1 MKIKSIAILFCVISL
16 SYLFFTSCHN
26 DDNSDVDDVINKEN
40 SMIVGT
46 WAEGESREQ
55 FIFTFLENGTG
66 YLKVVD
72 NKDNSSTVD
81 AFYYSFDPKTMTIKF
96 DDDFTGINDADECS
110 GTVTSIWTVDIKAGL
125 QMKLTNKYTSKWG
138 IRIPA
143 TGECK
148 NMGIHEGEDT
158 WKLLKQD
165 DTQP

>member
-1 MKIKSIAILFCVISL
+1 MKNKSIAILFCVISL

-110 GTVTSIWTVDIKAGL
+110 GTVTSI
-125 QMKLTNKYTSKWG
+125 
-138 IRIPA
+138 
-143 TGECK
+143 
-148 NMGIHEGEDT
+148 
-158 WKLLKQD
+158 
-165 DTQP
+165 

>member
-1 MKIKSIAILFCVISL
+1 MKKINDWVIRTFGLRGSW
-16 SYLFFTSCHN
+16 SWA
-26 DDNSDVDDVINKEN
+26 KKQ
-40 SMIVGT
+40 M
-46 WAEGESREQ
+46 AEGESREQ

-96 DDDFTGINDADECS
+96 DDDFTGINETDECF

-125 QMKLTNKYTSKWG
+125 QMKLINNYTYKWG
-138 IRIPA
+138 MRDPVTGKCENVEIR
-143 TGECK
+143 ED
-148 NMGIHEGEDT
+148 EDT

-165 DTQP
+165 DIQP

>member
-1 MKIKSIAILFCVISL
+1 MKNKFIAILFCIISML
-16 SYLFFTSCHN
+16 YLFFTSCHN
-26 DDNSDVDDVINKEN
+26 DDDSDIDNVINKEN

-72 NKDNSSTVD
+72 NKDNSSTID

-96 DDDFTGINDADECS
+96 DDDFTGVNEVDGCS
-110 GTVTSIWTVDIKAGL
+110 GTITSTWTAEIKAGL
-125 QMKLTNKYTSKWG
+125 QMTLTNNYTYKWG
-138 IRIPA
+138 IPNKT
-143 TGECK
+143 TGECEDVR
-148 NMGIHEGEDT
+148 IHEDKDT

-165 DTQP
+165 ETRS

>member
-1 MKIKSIAILFCVISL
+1 MFWHSHF
-16 SYLFFTSCHN
+16 H
-26 DDNSDVDDVINKEN
+26 
-40 SMIVGT
+40 
-46 WAEGESREQ
+46 
-55 FIFTFLENGTG
+55 
-66 YLKVVD
+66 
-72 NKDNSSTVD
+72 
-81 AFYYSFDPKTMTIKF
+81 
-96 DDDFTGINDADECS
+96 
-110 GTVTSIWTVDIKAGL
+110 IKAGL